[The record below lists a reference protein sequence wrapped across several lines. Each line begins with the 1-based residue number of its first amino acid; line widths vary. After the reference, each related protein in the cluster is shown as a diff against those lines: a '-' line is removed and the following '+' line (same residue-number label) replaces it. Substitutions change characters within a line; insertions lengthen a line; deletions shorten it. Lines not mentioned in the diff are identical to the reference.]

1 MRRTA
6 AIWLVVAGLLTA
18 GCTGGGDDDG
28 ANAEGRAN
36 LVEGEGWTVLSY
48 SIADTDLE
56 PFMVQDVNEM
66 GEVGSA
72 EGLNIVAL
80 VDRATEYSSD
90 PLLDVGDYTGAKVM
104 RVEQGGAEVL
114 EELGDV
120 NTGDPSV
127 LADFVARGISE
138 NPAEHYALV
147 ISDHGA
153 SWPGVGGDESSDHD
167 ALSLAE
173 ISSGISAGLEE
184 AGLDKLDLLGFDACL
199 MATYEVASAMAP
211 LADRMLASQ
220 ELEPGHGWDYR
231 SLQVAAEDPTISPD
245 ALGAALIDGFEG
257 QAKAE
262 GTEATITLSLVDL
275 NQMAAV
281 DTALEEFSGAL
292 SERAG
297 AVGAMIGRTRA
308 KTLAFGRSPDPE
320 QDTHM
325 ADLGILA
332 GEIGVEALDVAPQA
346 DALTRALN
354 DAVLDKVEG
363 QATQGATGLSIY
375 FPPAAA
381 LFNDAYNEVSSTEA
395 WSGFLT
401 SYYGAGAAIP
411 AEQQPEFSSEQAEVS
426 FDEDGLNITGT
437 FDIAAQDN
445 LAEATISY
453 GIVEDDGSVTF
464 LGDEFGEIA
473 EDGSGLALGI
483 YDLTVL
489 TLSDGEDTTYAYLS
503 LTLDEEQGIATVDV
517 PMAYYSP
524 EDVGGETY
532 QEVLL
537 TLTLD
542 AETGDII
549 NETYYTYDEQLGTY
563 GELTADPEGVIV
575 PEVLSIDA
583 EGNETWE
590 PTSDLGLF
598 ADLPNLT
605 YDLQPLESGTPL
617 YVELSVTDF
626 GGNSD
631 AVSAEVAVP

>member
-1 MRRTA
+1 VT
-6 AIWLVVAGLLTA
+6 T
-18 GCTGGGDDDG
+18 GCTGGSDDG
-28 ANAEGRAN
+28 GGQTAEGSAS
-36 LVEGEGWTVLSY
+36 VVDGEGWTVLSY

-66 GEVGSA
+66 GEVGSSD
-72 EGLNIVAL
+72 GLNIVAL
-80 VDRATEYSSD
+80 VDRAAEYSAD

-104 RVEQGGAEVL
+104 RVGQGSAEVL

-120 NTGDPSV
+120 NTGDPAV
-127 LADFVARGISE
+127 LADFVEQGITD

-167 ALSLAE
+167 ALSLEE
-173 ISSGISAGLEE
+173 ISTGISAGLEA
-184 AGLDKLDLLGFDACL
+184 AGLDELDLLGFDACL

-231 SLQVAAEDPTISPD
+231 SLAVAADDPAITPD
-245 ALGAALIDGFEG
+245 ALGAAIIDGFEG
-257 QAKAE
+257 QATDE

-275 NQMAAV
+275 DQMAAV
-281 DTALEEFSGAL
+281 DTALTEFSGAL
-292 SERAG
+292 AERATT
-297 AVGAMIGRTRA
+297 VGATIGRTRA
-308 KTLAFGRSPDPE
+308 TTLAFGRSPDPT
-320 QDTHM
+320 QDPHM

-332 GEIGVEALDVAPQA
+332 GEIGVEALDVSPQA
-346 DALTRALN
+346 DALNRALN
-354 DAVLDKVEG
+354 DAVLDKVDG

-375 FPPAAA
+375 FPPSAE
-381 LFNDAYNEVSSTEA
+381 LFDEAYTSVSSA
-395 WSGFLT
+395 GPWSDFLA

-411 AEQQPEFSSEQAEVS
+411 AEQRPEFTSEQAEVF

-437 FDIAAQDN
+437 FDLAAQDN

-453 GIVEDDGSVTF
+453 GLVEEDGSVTF
-464 LGDEFGEIA
+464 LGDEFAEIA
-473 EDGSGLALGI
+473 EDGSGTALGI

-489 TLSDGEDTTYAYLS
+489 TLSDGEDETFAYLS
-503 LTLDEEQGIATVDV
+503 LTIDEEQGVATVDV

-532 QEVLL
+532 QDVLL

-542 AETGDII
+542 AESGDIL
-549 NETYYTYDEQLGTY
+549 NETYYTYDEELGTY
-563 GELTADPEGVIV
+563 GELTAEPEGVIV

-590 PTSDLGLF
+590 PTSDVGLF
-598 ADLPNLT
+598 ADLPNLQ
-605 YDLQPLESGTPL
+605 YDLKPLDPGTAL